1 MITLL
6 SQAHM
11 TLLQSGTDG
20 LSDQEAEVA
29 MTAIFMGAVLITI
42 VASVLVWQLVGAWR
56 TRMAV
61 GREHGYQ
68 ELVDE
73 MAKSQRRTDTNLQR
87 VLDEMVDLRNRTA
100 EIERMLKEVG

>member
-6 SQAHM
+6 LRANM
-11 TLLQSGTDG
+11 TLLQSGTG
-20 LSDQEAEVA
+20 ELSKQEAEVA
-29 MTAIFMGAVLITI
+29 MTAIFMGSVLVTI

-61 GREHGYQ
+61 GREHAYQ

-100 EIERMLKEVG
+100 EIERILKEVG

>member
-6 SQAHM
+6 SLVHM
-11 TLLQSGTDG
+11 KLSQSEADG
-20 LSDQEAEVA
+20 LSKQELETVQL
-29 MTAIFMGAVLITI
+29 AIFMGAVLITI

-61 GREHGYQ
+61 GREHAYQ

-73 MAKSQRRTDTNLQR
+73 MAKSQRRTDSNLQR

>member
-1 MITLL
+1 MAA
-6 SQAHM
+6 SQPA
-11 TLLQSGTDG
+11 TDR

-61 GREHGYQ
+61 GREHAYQ
-68 ELVDE
+68 ELADE

>member
-6 SQAHM
+6 LRAHM

-20 LSDQEAEVA
+20 LSEREAEVA

-42 VASVLVWQLVGAWR
+42 VGSVLVWQLVGAWR

-61 GREHGYQ
+61 GREHAYQ

>member
-6 SQAHM
+6 LRAHM
-11 TLLQSGTDG
+11 TLLQSGTGG
-20 LSDQEAEVA
+20 LSEQEAEVA
-29 MTAIFMGAVLITI
+29 MTAIFMGSVLVTI

-61 GREHGYQ
+61 GREHAYQ

-100 EIERMLKEVG
+100 EIERILKEVG